1 MPVPQAISL
10 AFERYGEA
18 MDSARRN
25 RRTID
30 GFLGIGSSGIE
41 RCQDDFVSELRA
53 AVEGFAAAG
62 PDSAS
67 AREALEYIFSRAR
80 AGAQGGRVLLDAP
93 REPLARPAPRGLPE
107 PGRRALHAG
116 GLRGELPQARAL
128 PRAEGGHLRPE
139 GAGEGLNIPASRA
152 GFFRRPG
159 SSQRADTVPRSRTP
173 GDLRSPMRRNGKTG
187 DRRYHSLAA
196 KTHMRL
202 VGARGAGQE
211 PV

>member
-80 AGAQGGRVLLDAP
+80 AGRRGDASYWMLL
-93 REPLARPAPRGLPE
+93 
-107 PGRRALHAG
+107 
-116 GLRGELPQARAL
+116 
-128 PRAEGGHLRPE
+128 
-139 GAGEGLNIPASRA
+139 AS
-152 GFFRRPG
+152 
-159 SSQRADTVPRSRTP
+159 
-173 GDLRSPMRRNGKTG
+173 
-187 DRRYHSLAA
+187 HSLALP
-196 KTHMRL
+196 L
-202 VGARGAGQE
+202 VDFLSPADALSMLEAYEASFPKRERFPAQKAVISALRARGRD
-211 PV
+211 